1 MKIKN
6 SIYNISFGLINLIV
20 TTALA
25 IAIPK
30 LLILNFGSEANG
42 FLASITQIFSYF
54 IILEAG
60 IGLAAIQALYKPV
73 SENDRESINKIMAA
87 TNNFY
92 KKISFWYMFGVVV
105 VAAVYPYLIKT
116 SISNITV
123 VSLILISG
131 TVGAINLL
139 FIGRYRILLEAEG
152 KNYIL
157 LNLATAVNLFINL
170 SRIILLNFEFN
181 LIMVQSS
188 VLIFSIV
195 QLLFINYYIKKH
207 YAWIDLSV
215 EPEKNA
221 LSQKK
226 SVLIHQVSGL
236 VFNNTD
242 IIILTFFT
250 NLKIVSVYAIYSMLF
265 NILRS
270 LMASISNS
278 VIFVLGQLYNTK
290 NRKFINYFEIYEV
303 YYTAL
308 AFGFSLTL
316 FIFLEPFLKL
326 YTLGFGDIN
335 YIDENLSLLFT
346 FISVLLISRT
356 PSRQMIDIAGHF
368 KATQNHSII
377 ESILNL
383 FFSFLFVIFWGIYGV
398 LFGTIVA
405 LLYRNFKMISYSNHF
420 ILSRTSFS
428 TIRIW
433 ILNLSAGILI
443 YYLNSFVEIS
453 LSSYFDLLKYSFL
466 YFLIIMMLLFLI
478 NSLVFKSSREN
489 LYRLVG
495 DIYIKRYSR

>member
-6 SIYNISFGLINLIV
+6 SIYNISFGLLNLVI
-20 TTALA
+20 TTAFA

-30 LLILNFGSEANG
+30 LLILNFGSESNG

-87 TNNFY
+87 TNKFY
-92 KKISFWYMFGVVV
+92 KKISCWYMFGVVI
-105 VAAVYPYLIKT
+105 VAVVYPLIIKT
-116 SISNITV
+116 SIPNATV
-123 VSLILISG
+123 ISLILISG

-157 LNLATAVNLFINL
+157 LNLATVVNLLINL

-181 LIMVQSS
+181 LIIVQSS
-188 VLIFSIV
+188 ILIFSLA
-195 QLLFINYYIKKH
+195 QLLFINYYIKTH

-215 EPEKNA
+215 TPEKYG

-226 SVLIHQVSGL
+226 SVLIHQISGL
-236 VFNNTD
+236 IFNNTD

-265 NILRS
+265 NILKS

-278 VIFVLGQLYNTK
+278 VIFILGQLYNTK
-290 NRKFINYFEIYEV
+290 NKKFLNYFEIYEV
-303 YYTAL
+303 YYTAS

-316 FIFLEPFLKL
+316 FIFLESFLKL
-326 YTLGFGDIN
+326 YTQGIEDIN
-335 YIDENLSLLFT
+335 YIDGKLSLLFT
-346 FISVLLISRT
+346 LITILLISRT
-356 PSRQMIDIAGHF
+356 PSRQIIDIAGHF
-368 KATQNHSII
+368 KETQKHSII

-383 FFSFLFVIFWGIYGV
+383 FFSLLFVVFFGIYGV

-405 LLYRNFKMISYSNHF
+405 LLYRNFKMINYSNKI
-420 ILSRTSFS
+420 ILNRTPFN
-428 TIRIW
+428 TIKIW
-433 ILNLSAGILI
+433 IVNVSTGIVI

-453 LSSYFDLLKYSFL
+453 LNSYFDLLRYSFL
-466 YFLIIMMLLFLI
+466 YFLTIMILLFLI
-478 NSLVFKSSREN
+478 NSFLFKSSREI
-489 LYRLVG
+489 LHRLVEY
-495 DIYIKRYSR
+495 IHIKRSIR